1 MATIADVAKLA
12 GVSKATASRA
22 FSRPEMVSPA
32 TAQRV
37 RDAAE
42 KLGFVAN
49 NAARQ
54 LAGGRTGI
62 VALVVPTLDNSFFTP
77 IIGGAQARADAAGLQ
92 LTVVVQN
99 LSQSAD
105 LLAFERLSRQVD
117 GFIVVAPLGHDD
129 LVQAVAGRK
138 PTVLVDREAE
148 GVSSVV
154 ADTATAFG
162 ELASH
167 FIRSGSR
174 RLVYAGGPAG
184 SWQDRQRTTAVR
196 AAAVRL
202 GAEVHI
208 VGPYPPTF
216 AAGIGAAA
224 HIRSLNPDAVI
235 PYATALGLGAQY
247 AYLSAGERPPVV
259 SSERAIVL
267 ALGLRDVP
275 AIDVDGVE
283 LGRMAAEMLI
293 GRLGASDAEP
303 QRRRLPVPV
312 EWGTGVS

>member
-1 MATIADVAKLA
+1 MATIADVAMLA

-22 FSRPEMVSPA
+22 FSRAEMVSPA

-37 RDAAE
+37 REAAE

-77 IIGGAQARADAAGLQ
+77 IIGGAQACADAAGLQ
-92 LTVVVQN
+92 LTVVVHN
-99 LSQSAD
+99 LAHSGD

-117 GFIVVAPLGHDD
+117 GFIIVAPLGTDD
-129 LVQAVAGRK
+129 LVEAVAGRK
-138 PTVLVDREAE
+138 PTVLVDRETE

-154 ADTATAFG
+154 ADTGTAFG
-162 ELASH
+162 ELAAH
-167 FIRSGSR
+167 FIRSGYR

-184 SWQDRQRTTAVR
+184 SWQDRQREAAVR
-196 AAAVRL
+196 AAAERSGV
-202 GAEVHI
+202 EVEV

-224 HIRSLNPDAVI
+224 EIRSLKPDAVI

-247 AYLSAGERPPVV
+247 AYLSAGEQPPVV
-259 SSERAIVL
+259 SSERAIVQ

-275 AIDVDGVE
+275 AIDVDGSE
-283 LGRMAAEMLI
+283 LGRMAAQALI
-293 GRLGASDAEP
+293 REIESPGAAP
-303 QRRRLPVPV
+303 QRRRLRVPV
-312 EWGTGVS
+312 EWGA